1 MATERHHKSATKIPL
16 KLPFSHGFPMGFP
29 MVFLCFPMV
38 FLWFSYGF
46 PVVFPWTWLMKPP
59 LMLVKSPG
67 APLWIRSAQAAAD
80 KALEIDQEYSS
91 IAEKVQAWVGFR
103 TGPIHG
109 KIRENHLTGAKRRE
123 FSGMIHWLTIK
134 QIIPA
139 TPSNPSSN
147 PT

>member
-1 MATERHHKSATKIPL
+1 MWPL
-16 KLPFSHGFPMGFP
+16 NAIKNPFETPIFPWFSYGFSHGFPMFSHG
-29 MVFLCFPMV
+29 FPMV
-38 FLWFSYGF
+38 FLWFSCG
-46 PVVFPWTWLMKPP
+46 FPWTWLMKPP